1 MPQFKLTM
9 KRGAGLTAKDVTVAA
24 GSAEAQSDTMSLNI
38 DQTKLT
44 KGEAIIMLEAFSQ
57 QIQRA
62 PWPQV

>member
-1 MPQFKLTM
+1 MATVKLTI

-38 DQTKLT
+38 DVTKMT
-44 KGEAIIMLEAFSQ
+44 KGEAIVMLKALEQ

-62 PWPQV
+62 AWPQL

>member
-1 MPQFKLTM
+1 MATFKLTM
-9 KRGAGLTAKDVTVAA
+9 KRGASLTAKDVAVSA
-24 GSAEAQSDTMSLNI
+24 GSAEAQSDTISLNI

-44 KGEAIIMLEAFSQ
+44 KGEAIVMLEAMQQ

>member
-1 MPQFKLTM
+1 MATVKLTI

-38 DQTKLT
+38 DVTKMT
-44 KGEAIIMLEAFSQ
+44 KGEAIIMLNALEQ

-62 PWPQV
+62 AWPQL